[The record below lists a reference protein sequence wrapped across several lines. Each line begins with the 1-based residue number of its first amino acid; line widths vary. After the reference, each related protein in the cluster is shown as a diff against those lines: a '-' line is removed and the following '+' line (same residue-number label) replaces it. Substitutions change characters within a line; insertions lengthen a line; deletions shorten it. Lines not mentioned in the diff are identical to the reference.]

1 MKTHTIHFSTI
12 DSTNSY
18 AKRNKGRLDKNT
30 VTIIYA
36 DTQTAGRA
44 RFDHQWL
51 SPSEGNLYV
60 TFCFH
65 LTERLREC
73 AQFSLAAAV
82 TVAGILEK
90 YEISPTLKWPNDIQ
104 IEGKKIGG
112 VLLETSPTEEG
123 LFLFCGL
130 GLNINM
136 SEKTL
141 DFIGI
146 PATSL
151 LLETKKS
158 QEVKDVL
165 HRLTDKLLLAIKDF
179 RQQGISPFLERYRQL
194 TAFWSRKKVSFRNA
208 QGKRLEGIF
217 VEITNE
223 GALVLKLEDGETV
236 VCYSG
241 EIE

>member
-1 MKTHTIHFSTI
+1 MKTHTIHFSII

-18 AKRNKGRLDKNT
+18 AKRNKGRLDKNC

-36 DTQTAGRA
+36 DTQTAGRG

-51 SPSEGNLYV
+51 SPSEENLYV
-60 TFCFH
+60 SFCFH
-65 LTERLREC
+65 LSERLQEC

-82 TVAGILEK
+82 TTAGLLEEYGIL
-90 YEISPTLKWPNDIQ
+90 PNLKWPNDIQ
-104 IEGKKIGG
+104 IGGKKIGG
-112 VLLETSPTEEG
+112 VLLEISPTEEG
-123 LFLFCGL
+123 LFLFCGI

-141 DFIGI
+141 SSIGI

-151 LLETKKS
+151 CFETKKNH
-158 QEVKDVL
+158 EVEVVL
-165 HRLTDKLLLAIKDF
+165 HRLTDKFLLALENF
-179 RQQGISPFLERYRQL
+179 QRQGISPFLERYRQL
-194 TAFWSRKKVSFRNA
+194 TASWNEKNVSFRNA

-217 VEITNE
+217 GEITNE
-223 GALVLKLEDGETV
+223 GALVLKLEDGATV

-241 EIE
+241 EI